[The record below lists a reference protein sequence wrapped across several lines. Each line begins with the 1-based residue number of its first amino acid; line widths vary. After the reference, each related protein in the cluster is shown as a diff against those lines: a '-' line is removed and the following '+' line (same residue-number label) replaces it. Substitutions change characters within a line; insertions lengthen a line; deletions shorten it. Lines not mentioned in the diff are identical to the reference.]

1 MICFLS
7 ISTDFGEGNLVIR
20 YLNSIYCQ
28 EDTVLNIDMKC
39 HFRLFWMI
47 LYDI

>member
-7 ISTDFGEGNLVIR
+7 ISTDFGEDNLVIK
-20 YLNSIYCQ
+20 YLNSIYYE
-28 EDTVLNIDMKC
+28 EDIVLNIDIKC
-39 HFRLFWMI
+39 HFWLFWMI